1 MSQSKQGN
9 ENRIDPLFNE
19 AFIRI
24 FGRESSRETTKGLL
38 NSIFKHVGIDLLE
51 EIDEIS
57 AEHTSVEG
65 SVNCKSPRF
74 DVRLLSANRAIGLE
88 AQCYPED
95 VESRSL
101 FYASQLM
108 VANTRRGLKSFKDI
122 PQVIVV
128 TLLSDEALFPY
139 SEDFVAVGGM
149 RWTPE
154 GRLRDPMS
162 SRMLFVVVELDKV
175 RKRYTEL
182 TEEVL
187 EDELLSWAYLL
198 VRGYRSKKD
207 VSEIMSSHHSIE
219 QFAELYGYAVG
230 DPEVV
235 KAYDAYQSAELEYQ
249 SRQDYLARKERE
261 AIERGIQQGIEQ
273 GIQQGIQQ
281 GIEQGIERGV
291 GQEKVAVARRLL
303 EMGALN
309 CEQVSDATGLSITEV
324 ESIADA
330 VGDE

>member
-1 MSQSKQGN
+1 MSQSKQ
-9 ENRIDPLFNE
+9 EKDNRIDPLFNE

-24 FGRESSRETTKGLL
+24 FGRESSRGLTKGLL
-38 NSIFKHVGIDLLE
+38 NSIFERAGIDPLE

-65 SVNCKSPRF
+65 SINCKSPRY
-74 DVRLLSANRAIGLE
+74 DVRLLSANRAIDLE

-95 VESRSL
+95 VENRSL

-108 VANTRRGLKSFKDI
+108 VANTRRGLKSYKDI

-128 TLLSDEALFPY
+128 TLLSDEALFPD
-139 SEDFVAVGGM
+139 SDDFVEVAGM
-149 RWTPE
+149 CWTPE
-154 GRLRDPMS
+154 GQPRDMTS
-162 SRMLFVVVELDKV
+162 SRMLFVLVELDKV

-187 EDELLSWAYLL
+187 GDELLSWAYLL
-198 VRGYRSKKD
+198 VRGYRDKKD
-207 VSEIMSSHHSIE
+207 VSEIVGSHHSIE

-261 AIERGIQQGIEQ
+261 AVERGIEKGIE
-273 GIQQGIQQ
+273 Q
-281 GIEQGIERGV
+281 GIEQGIEKGIE
-291 GQEKVAVARRLL
+291 QEKIAVARRLL
-303 EMGALN
+303 KMGSLDY
-309 CEQVSDATGLSITEV
+309 EQVSEATGLSIAEV

-330 VGDE
+330 DGASD

>member
-1 MSQSKQGN
+1 MSHSK
-9 ENRIDPLFNE
+9 EEISNRIDPLFNE

-24 FGRESSRETTKGLL
+24 FGSESSRGITRGLL
-38 NSIFKHVGIDLLE
+38 NSIFRHVGIDPLE

-74 DVRLLSANRAIGLE
+74 DVRLLSSNRAIDLE

-95 VESRSL
+95 VENRSL

-108 VANTRRGLKSFKDI
+108 VANTRRGLKSYKDI

-128 TLLSDEALFPY
+128 TLLSDAGLFPD
-139 SEDFVAVGGM
+139 SDDFVQVAGM
-149 RWTPE
+149 RWAPE
-154 GRLRDPMS
+154 GQPRDPMS
-162 SRMLFVVVELDKV
+162 SRMLFVLVELDKV

-219 QFAELYGYAVG
+219 QFAELYGYAIG
-230 DPEVV
+230 DPEVI

-261 AIERGIQQGIEQ
+261 ATDR
-273 GIQQGIQQ
+273 
-281 GIEQGIERGV
+281 GIEQGIE
-291 GQEKVAVARRLL
+291 QEKNAVARRLL
-303 EMGALN
+303 QMGVLD
-309 CEQVSDATGLSITEV
+309 CGQVSEATGLSIAEV
-324 ESIADA
+324 ESLADEA
-330 VGDE
+330 RA

>member
-1 MSQSKQGN
+1 MTRKAQ
-9 ENRIDPLFNE
+9 EPDNRIDPLFNE

-24 FGRESSRETTKGLL
+24 FGRDSSRETTKGLL
-38 NSIFKHVGIDLLE
+38 NSIFERVGIDPLE

-65 SVNCKSPRF
+65 SIDCKSPRF
-74 DVRLLSANRAIGLE
+74 DVRLLSANRAIDLE

-95 VESRSL
+95 IENRSL

-108 VANTRRGLKSFKDI
+108 VANTRRGLKSYKDI
-122 PQVIVV
+122 PQVVVV
-128 TLLSDEALFPY
+128 TLLGDEALFPD
-139 SEDFVAVGGM
+139 SDDFVAVSGM
-149 RWTPE
+149 RWSPD
-154 GRLRDPMS
+154 GQSRDPMT

-187 EDELLSWAYLL
+187 GDELLSWAYLL
-198 VRGYRSKKD
+198 VRGYRSKED
-207 VSEIMSSHHSIE
+207 VSEIVSSHHSIE

-249 SRQDYLARKERE
+249 SRKDYLERKERE
-261 AIERGIQQGIEQ
+261 AVERGIQQDMTKG
-273 GIQQGIQQ
+273 
-281 GIEQGIERGV
+281 
-291 GQEKVAVARRLL
+291 
-303 EMGALN
+303 
-309 CEQVSDATGLSITEV
+309 S
-324 ESIADA
+324 
-330 VGDE
+330 